1 VNKKQTLTSKK
12 FQSNSPWF
20 LLFTVASVTLV
31 FKTDFYDPF
40 NSAKLIVL
48 LVLDGWLVGHLANS
62 YRTNPLRLRS
72 FEFVATAVLL
82 FFILSLLIST
92 LLTDSLIVGLIGE
105 TQRRNGFLAYL
116 GLVLILIYASRS
128 INPTNII
135 WVYKTGIIV
144 GVILS
149 TYGVIQINGGDFIA
163 WDNPYSAMISTL
175 GNPNFASSMLAILV
189 LMSIYGLLTKGL
201 SISYKFLSLY
211 LISTALIAIVV
222 SGSRQGLLVIFFS
235 LIFYISVLSF
245 FKNKLLGILITLV
258 SAASGILALLGMLQK
273 GPLTSLLYK
282 DSVSVRGYYW
292 RAGIEM
298 FKDSPIIGIGVDRYG
313 AYFKEFREVG
323 YPLKYGYEITSSN
336 AHNTFIQL
344 FATAGFFVGLSYLAI
359 MSLILLSGI
368 YMIKKADDKTKKV
381 SLGLLATWVGFQAQ
395 SLISIDNIGISI
407 WGWLLG
413 GSVLALRYSMSE
425 EQDSKAVDQSS
436 IAKKNKVTIN
446 LFQPSISILAFVPIL
461 IFSILFYKV
470 EHNMFILKGISNPAY
485 PENRQPVAQYVNQ
498 VLGSPI
504 ADPFYKYRSAFFLYD
519 MGFKDE
525 SYKVFSDLQATDPIN
540 PDFLRGK
547 VFIEE
552 TRNNLSGVINA
563 REQIAMVD
571 PWNADNYLQLMK
583 LYLMNN
589 DLTKA
594 TVVKDKILSF
604 AQGTEIAKTA
614 VEILN

>member
-1 VNKKQTLTSKK
+1 MNKKQTYESKK
-12 FQSNSPWF
+12 LQSNSVWF

-48 LVLDGWLVGHLANS
+48 LVLDGWLIGHLASS
-62 YRTNPLRLRS
+62 YKTKPLRLRT
-72 FEFVATAVLL
+72 FEFVVTAILL
-82 FFILSLLIST
+82 VFILSLLVST
-92 LLTDSLIVGLIGE
+92 ILTDSLIVGLIGE
-105 TQRRNGFLAYL
+105 TQRRNGFLSYL
-116 GLVLILIYASRS
+116 GLVLILLYASRS
-128 INPTNII
+128 LNPTNII
-135 WVYKTGIIV
+135 RVYKTGIIV
-144 GVILS
+144 GIILS
-149 TYGVIQINGGDFIA
+149 TYGVIQINGGDFIT
-163 WDNPYSAMISTL
+163 WDNPYNSMISTL

-189 LMSIYGLLTKGL
+189 LMSVYGFLTRGL
-201 SISYKFLSLY
+201 SITYKLLSVY
-211 LISTALIAIVV
+211 LISTALIAIVA
-222 SGSRQGLLVIFFS
+222 SDSRQGLLVIFFS
-235 LIFYISVLSF
+235 FIFYVSILSF
-245 FKNKLLGILITLV
+245 LRNKLIGILVTLV
-258 SAASGILALLGMLQK
+258 SLASGMLALLGILQK

-298 FKDSPIIGIGVDRYG
+298 FKDSPLTGIGVDRYG

-344 FATAGFFVGLSYLAI
+344 FATAGFFVGISYLAI
-359 MSLILLSGI
+359 MVLILFSGI
-368 YMIKKADDKTKKV
+368 SMIKKADDKTKRV

-425 EQDSKAVDQSS
+425 EQDSKAVDGPS
-436 IAKKNKVTIN
+436 IVKKNKVSIN
-446 LFQPSISILAFVPIL
+446 LFQPSISILALIPIL
-461 IFSILFYKV
+461 IFSINFYKI
-470 EHNMFILKGISNPAY
+470 EHNLFILKGISNPAY
-485 PENRQPVAQYVNQ
+485 PENKQPVVQYVNQ
-498 VLGSPI
+498 VLGSPLV
-504 ADPFYKYRSAFFLYD
+504 DPFYKYRSAFFLYD

-525 SYKVFSDLQATDPIN
+525 SYNVFSDLQATDPIN

-552 TRNNLSGVINA
+552 TRNNLTGVINA
-563 REQIAMVD
+563 REQIAKVD

-583 LYLMNN
+583 LYLLNN
-589 DLTKA
+589 DLSKA
-594 TVVKDKILSF
+594 TVIKEKILSF
-604 AQGTEIAKTA
+604 APGTEIANSA
-614 VEILN
+614 IEMLS